1 MQGIVLLGQGF
12 GNAQTNID
20 MLLRQTHNSTET
32 RKLLPT
38 IYGPQFKNVIGY
50 DCFSQAVFDDVER
63 VASMTQDPYYKEYIR
78 HDPSKFADSENTKY
92 VGLCTLPRFLRS
104 YLPSSPSISKLY
116 LH

>member
-1 MQGIVLLGQGF
+1 MLLGQGF
-12 GNAQTNID
+12 GSAQTNID
-20 MLLRQTHNSTET
+20 MLLRQTHNSSET

-104 YLPSSPSISKLY
+104 YLHLPSPSISKLY